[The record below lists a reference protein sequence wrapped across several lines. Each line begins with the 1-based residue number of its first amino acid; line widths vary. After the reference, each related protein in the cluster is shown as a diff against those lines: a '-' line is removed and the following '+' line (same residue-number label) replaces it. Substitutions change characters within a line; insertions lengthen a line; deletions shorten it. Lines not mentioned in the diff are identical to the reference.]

1 MNSSTKT
8 LHSNKVIKNCPRFDT
23 GKTSVIDK
31 CNFDFTINF
40 YQTFQDFMFQNPGKT
55 TKELCELITF
65 YDFTEESLVIAFK
78 LFNTW
83 KNTYYGVC
91 GPFIYKNERWFPV
104 YSKKYTD
111 TVLLAEEN
119 SKLRGKI
126 AELEKKLLP
135 CQAVNK

>member
-8 LHSNKVIKNCPRFDT
+8 LRSNKVIKNCPVFN
-23 GKTSVIDK
+23 GNESEKLK
-31 CNFDFTINF
+31 KANFDFTMNF
-40 YQTFQDFMFQNPGKT
+40 YKTFQDFMFQNPGKT

-83 KNTYYGVC
+83 KNTYYGIC

-119 SKLRGKI
+119 SKLREKV
-126 AELEKKLLP
+126 AELEKKIVTLSTW
-135 CQAVNK
+135 

>member
-1 MNSSTKT
+1 M
-8 LHSNKVIKNCPRFDT
+8 
-23 GKTSVIDK
+23 
-31 CNFDFTINF
+31 NF
-40 YQTFQDFMFQNPGKT
+40 YKTFQDFMFQNPGKT

-83 KNTYYGVC
+83 KNTYYGIC

-119 SKLRGKI
+119 SKLREKV
-126 AELEKKLLP
+126 AELEKKIVTMSTL
-135 CQAVNK
+135 

>member
-8 LHSNKVIKNCPRFDT
+8 LSSIKVIKNCPRFDT

-31 CNFDFTINF
+31 CNFDFTMNF
-40 YQTFQDFMFQNPGKT
+40 YKKFQDFMFQNPGKT

-83 KNTYYGVC
+83 KNTYYGIC

-119 SKLRGKI
+119 SKLREKV
-126 AELEKKLLP
+126 AELEKKI
-135 CQAVNK
+135 VTMSTW